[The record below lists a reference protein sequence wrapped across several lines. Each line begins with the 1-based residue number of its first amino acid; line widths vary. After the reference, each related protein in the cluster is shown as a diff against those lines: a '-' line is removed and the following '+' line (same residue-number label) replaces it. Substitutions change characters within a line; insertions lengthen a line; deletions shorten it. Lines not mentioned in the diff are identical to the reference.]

1 MRNVWKYLPLFC
13 ALFLV
18 ASLQGREVRRPV
30 FTPVTVK
37 FRLAASP
44 RIKAGSV
51 SSANRGSL
59 NLVNRRWG
67 VIEISYKP
75 RFDYEDGKSSRNK
88 NTAPGVWLDDV
99 VCGVRVVVCDRQ
111 NRQNPALALFS
122 TRVDFW
128 TIPLDWKEHKYF
140 VYIPPV
146 LIERAMPSRKIDSR
160 TVKLAGDNDFCI
172 QVIFFHKKWGV
183 LGEAF
188 YGLKGRDA
196 DRDFRELTRLVPRH
210 NVFHGS
216 LYPRSRSPWG
226 MNDQE
231 QFDLEKPAFVP
242 APLDEAAIDKAAVD
256 AAVEEAAFAEKR
268 RSRSSAS
275 ASGKRNRKSKR

>member
-1 MRNVWKYLPLFC
+1 MGKTLRYLTLLC

-18 ASLQGREVRRPV
+18 VSLHGNDARRPL
-30 FTPVTVK
+30 FTPVSVK
-37 FRLAASP
+37 FRLAQSP

-59 NLVNRRWG
+59 VLVNRRWG

-75 RFDYEDGKSSRNK
+75 RFDFEKGNSSRNK

-99 VCGVRVVVCDRQ
+99 TCGVRVVLCDPQ
-111 NRQNPALALFS
+111 NRQNPAIALFS

-146 LIERAMPSRKIDSR
+146 LIERVMPVRKNDSKA
-160 TVKLAGDNDFCI
+160 VKVASDSDFFI
-172 QVIFFHKKWGV
+172 SVVFFHKKWGV
-183 LGEAF
+183 LGEGF
-188 YGLKGRDA
+188 YGLKRRSAGD
-196 DRDFRELTRLVPRH
+196 DFKELVRLVPKH

-216 LYPRSRSPWG
+216 IYPRSRSPWG
-226 MNDQE
+226 INDQE
-231 QFDLEKPAFVP
+231 QFDLEKPAFLP
-242 APLDEAAIDKAAVD
+242 APLDEAAIEKAAVD
-256 AAVEEAAFAEKR
+256 AAAEEAAFAEKKQGK
-268 RSRSSAS
+268 SAVP
-275 ASGKRNRKSKR
+275 ASGKRSRRSKR